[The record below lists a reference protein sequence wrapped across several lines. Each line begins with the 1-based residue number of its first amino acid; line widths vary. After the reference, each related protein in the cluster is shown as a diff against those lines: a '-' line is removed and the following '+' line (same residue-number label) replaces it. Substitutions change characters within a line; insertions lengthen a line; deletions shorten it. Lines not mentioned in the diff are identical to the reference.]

1 MQGVAG
7 QKRVTN
13 DFVQDFIIGV
23 PSVDEQ
29 KTISSYLEDKIKKI
43 DTQIGRENKSIEYLK
58 EFRTALISEVV
69 TGKIDVRDVV
79 NA

>member
-23 PSVDEQ
+23 PPVDEQ
-29 KTISSYLEDKIKKI
+29 ETISAYLEEKIERI

-58 EFRTALISEVV
+58 EYRTSLISEVV
-69 TGKIDVRDVV
+69 TGKIDVREY
-79 NA
+79 AA